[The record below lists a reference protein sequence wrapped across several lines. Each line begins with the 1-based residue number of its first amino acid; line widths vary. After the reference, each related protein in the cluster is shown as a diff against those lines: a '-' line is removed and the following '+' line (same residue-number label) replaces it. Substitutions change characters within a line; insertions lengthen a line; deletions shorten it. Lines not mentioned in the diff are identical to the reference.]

1 VSGSR
6 RTVEEPKQ
14 RDGHQ
19 HKNRPEKKRKEA
31 DLLLMWCRFSF
42 MPHELK
48 VLPDSLIYKQFF

>member
-48 VLPDSLIYKQFF
+48 VLPDSSIYK